1 MTTWKRPVIGVRL
14 PPWATFARSVFLGLL
29 DYMRLHGWWELVTE
43 NDAFGEMEPI
53 RLNEHWRGKGLVTF
67 RMTEEEAAAWRRE
80 GLAVVN
86 ISSEGISGGYPR
98 VMPDNA
104 QVGALASEHLV
115 SLGLREFAFIGREA
129 SHYNVPSWVSGPR
142 RYSRERWEGFSG
154 ALAQR
159 GVSARSFFLPPHPL
173 WKSTAWKAI
182 REELAEFL
190 NSLPVPCGV
199 FAADDPLGVAVRQ
212 ACQVCGRRVPDD
224 LPIIGF
230 GNDTIYCHG
239 TTPALSSVEY
249 PGREIGFRAAHLLAE
264 QLSGRPPGEVEE
276 RVPVTTV
283 VPRES
288 TEFLAFDDPEVMRLV
303 RWIRLNALGDPI
315 QVSEVQAQST
325 MSMTVLKERFQ
336 AALGHGPKREIM
348 QTRLRHL
355 EYLLRSSDLPLVR
368 IATSMGFPSRESMS
382 RFLLRQTGKKAEE
395 LRG

>member
-1 MTTWKRPVIGVRL
+1 MSTWKRPVIGVRL
-14 PPWATFARSVFLGLL
+14 PPWATFAGSVFLGLL

-53 RLNEHWRGKGLVTF
+53 RLDQHWRGQGLVTF
-67 RMTEEEAAAWRRE
+67 RMTKEEAAAWNRA
-80 GLAVVN
+80 GVAVVN
-86 ISSEGISGGYPR
+86 ISSEGVSGGYPR
-98 VMPDNA
+98 VIPDNA
-104 QVGALASEHLV
+104 QVGALAAEHLV

-129 SHYNVPSWVSGPR
+129 SHYNVASWVSGPR
-142 RYSRERWEGFSG
+142 RYARERWEGFSN

-173 WKSTAWKAI
+173 WKKTAWKAI
-182 REELAEFL
+182 REELAAFL
-190 NSLPVPCGV
+190 KTLPTPYGV
-199 FAADDPLGVAVRQ
+199 FAADDPLAVAVRQ
-212 ACQVCGRRVPDD
+212 ACHACDRRVPDD

-249 PGREIGFRAAHLLAE
+249 PGREIGFRAAHFLAE
-264 QLSGRPPGEVEE
+264 QLEGRALGEIEE
-276 RVPVTTV
+276 RIPVTTV

-288 TEFLAFDDPEVMRLV
+288 TEFLAFDDPEILRLV

-315 QVSEVQAQST
+315 QVSDVQAQST
-325 MSMTVLKERFQ
+325 LSMTVLKERFQ

-355 EYLLRSSDLPLVR
+355 EYLLRSRDLPLDQ
-368 IATSMGFPSRESMS
+368 IAESMRFPSLESMS
-382 RFLLRQTGKKAEE
+382 RFLFRQTGRKAEE